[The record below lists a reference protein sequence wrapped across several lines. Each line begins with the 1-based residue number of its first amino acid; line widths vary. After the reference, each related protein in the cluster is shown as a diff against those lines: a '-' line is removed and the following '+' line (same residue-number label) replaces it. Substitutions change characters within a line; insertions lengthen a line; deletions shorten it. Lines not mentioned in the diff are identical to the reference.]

1 MKFKLFIKKSG
12 WDAALFIYD
21 DEGKAVACN
30 YGHWADDMGVPLY
43 YLRHT
48 DKTLEEIRAITHLCD
63 ADWAQYIEQ
72 EYNESTSELVL
83 TEEGECPHSNSAFF
97 DQFLD
102 QILWEEEK
110 RYVQDK
116 LNGFSIPIPAHA
128 VCYFTYGDTE
138 GLEDR
143 EVEWLKKY
151 YSDYRIVRIA
161 SHLDPFTDVY
171 FYNGTWCDCYEAL
184 VTPRSYDK
192 KEVQEC
198 LESLKR
204 IFTFTCKQL
213 DEAFLYANAEAWDKL
228 SEVISNISRPSPDI
242 YENIT
247 RIKKAITYLTTNKSN

>member
-1 MKFKLFIKKSG
+1 MKFKLFIKKSD

-21 DEGKAVACN
+21 DEGKAVACD
-30 YGHWADDMGVPLY
+30 YGRWADDIGATLY

-48 DKTLEEIRAITHLCD
+48 DKTLEEICAIPHVYD
-63 ADWAQYIEQ
+63 ADWAQEVEQ
-72 EYNESTSELVL
+72 EYNEATSELVL
-83 TEEGECPHSNSAFF
+83 TEEGECPHSNPA
-97 DQFLD
+97 FLD
-102 QILWEEEK
+102 LILWEEEK
-110 RYVQDK
+110 RYAQDK
-116 LNGFSIPIPAHA
+116 LNCFSIPIPAHA

-143 EVEWLKKY
+143 EVEWLKER
-151 YSDYRIVRIA
+151 YSDYVIKRIA

-171 FYNGTWCDCYEAL
+171 FYNGTRCDCYEAL

-192 KEVQEC
+192 KEVQEY

-213 DEAFLYANAEAWDKL
+213 DEAFLYADAEAWDKL

-247 RIKKAITYLTTNKSN
+247 RIQKAIEYLTTNNSN